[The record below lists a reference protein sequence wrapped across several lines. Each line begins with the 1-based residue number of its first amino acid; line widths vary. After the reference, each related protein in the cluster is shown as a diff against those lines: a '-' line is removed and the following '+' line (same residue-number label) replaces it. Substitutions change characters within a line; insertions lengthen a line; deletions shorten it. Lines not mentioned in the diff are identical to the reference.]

1 MSATSLMVPQTMI
14 SHASPTILRP
24 SELTTDQLAIW
35 RKIVAADASL
45 QSPFFQ
51 PEFTQAVGQVR
62 DDVRVAVVQQN
73 NAPVAFF
80 PYQLGTRGFGLPV
93 GGKLNDFQGVIG
105 QLPESLTI
113 PTLFRACG
121 LASWGFD
128 HLPDTQ
134 LDFAPW
140 SSRSSASPYIDFSN
154 GWQAY
159 QEDRALAQSSIIRE
173 TKRKERKLARDAG
186 TLRFEFHTE
195 DDSVFDQL
203 LTWKSAQRRATKTF
217 DILQMNWARSVLET
231 LRSTQTDNVQGCLSA
246 LYAGDRLIAAHF
258 GLISHHV
265 MHLWFPAYNVEF
277 SNYSPGVCLMLNM
290 LKAAELRGITRF
302 DLGKG
307 DERFKQRLSNGAT
320 NVCQGAVTS
329 NAWADY
335 CNRVYGLARNNARQ
349 LPFRGLLKNSKRWLD
364 SWLYR

>member
-1 MSATSLMVPQTMI
+1 MGATSLIVQPEMI
-14 SHASPTILRP
+14 SPASPTILRP
-24 SELTTDQLAIW
+24 CELTADQLAAW
-35 RKIVAADASL
+35 HEIVAADPSL
-45 QSPFFQ
+45 QSPFYQ

-62 DDVRVAVVQQN
+62 DDVRVAVIQQN
-73 NAPVAFF
+73 DVPVAFF
-80 PYQLGTRGFGLPV
+80 PYQQGTSGFGLPV
-93 GGKLNDFQGVIG
+93 GGKLNDFQGIIG
-105 QLPESLTI
+105 PLPDSLSI
-113 PTLFRACG
+113 PTLLKACG
-121 LASWGFD
+121 LVSWAFD
-128 HLPDTQ
+128 HVPETET
-134 LDFAPW
+134 DFAPW
-140 SSRSSASPYIDFSN
+140 TSRVSASPYIDFSH
-154 GWQAY
+154 GWAAY

-186 TLRFEFHTE
+186 DLRFEFHTE
-195 DDSVFDQL
+195 DDHVFNQL

-217 DILQMNWARSVLET
+217 DILQMDWARTVLQT
-231 LRSTQTDNVQGCLSA
+231 LRNTQTESVQGCLSA

-258 GLISHHV
+258 GLISQRV

-290 LKAAELRGITRF
+290 LQEADVRGIERF

-329 NAWADY
+329 HAWVGY
-335 CNRVYGLARNNARQ
+335 CNRVYGMARNNARQ

-364 SWLYR
+364 TWIYR